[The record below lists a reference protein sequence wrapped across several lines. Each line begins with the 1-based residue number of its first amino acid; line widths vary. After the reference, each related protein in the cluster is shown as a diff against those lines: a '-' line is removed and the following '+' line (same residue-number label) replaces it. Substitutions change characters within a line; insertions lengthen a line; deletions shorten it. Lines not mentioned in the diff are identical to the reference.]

1 MNIKD
6 IHSPADIKGLS
17 ATELV
22 DIARQCREALLFK
35 LSQHGG
41 HVGPN
46 LGMVEATIALHY
58 VFDSPVDKI
67 VFDVSHQSYVH
78 KMLTG
83 RVEGFIDP
91 AKFDTISGYTE
102 PNESAHDFFT
112 IGHTSTS
119 ITLASG
125 LARAR
130 DLRGDKENIIAVIGD
145 GSLSGGQAFEGLDSS
160 ALLKSN
166 FIIVVN
172 DNQMS
177 IAENH
182 GGIYDNLRLLRETDG
197 QAPCNLFKAFGL
209 DYMYVKEGNDIQALI
224 EAFQKVKDI
233 DHPVVVHINTQKG
246 KGYAPAE
253 INREKW
259 HWEMPFDRQTGEL
272 LHIDESEDYNSI
284 TGDYLFKQMGR
295 APMVVAIT
303 AGTPAVMGFDAE
315 RRAQAGRQFIDM
327 GIAEQDAVSTASGLA
342 KGGARPFFGVYSS
355 FIQRAY
361 DQLSQDVAINGNPA
375 VFGIFAA
382 GVVGMNDVTHLGWFD
397 IPLISNIPN
406 ILYLAPTCKEE
417 YLSMLDWAMKQNMQP
432 VAIRVPG
439 GRVVSA
445 PDRTFP
451 TDYSNVT
458 AEVVKE
464 GSKVA
469 IIGVGDFFPMAQKV
483 AEILKESGIDAT
495 VINPRYVSG
504 LDKELLENIKK
515 NHSLVITL
523 ESGILDGG
531 YGQKIDGFYADC
543 DTVKVLNY
551 GVPKK
556 FLDRYN
562 ISELLTEL
570 HLSPE
575 LIAKDIKDQIK

>member
-1 MNIKD
+1 
-6 IHSPADIKGLS
+6 
-17 ATELV
+17 
-22 DIARQCREALLFK
+22 R
-35 LSQHGG
+35 
-41 HVGPN
+41 
-46 LGMVEATIALHY
+46 
-58 VFDSPVDKI
+58 
-67 VFDVSHQSYVH
+67 
-78 KMLTG
+78 
-83 RVEGFIDP
+83 DP
-91 AKFDTISGYTE
+91 T
-102 PNESAHDFFT
+102 
-112 IGHTSTS
+112 
-119 ITLASG
+119 
-125 LARAR
+125 
-130 DLRGDKENIIAVIGD
+130 
-145 GSLSGGQAFEGLDSS
+145 
-160 ALLKSN
+160 
-166 FIIVVN
+166 
-172 DNQMS
+172 
-177 IAENH
+177 
-182 GGIYDNLRLLRETDG
+182 
-197 QAPCNLFKAFGL
+197 
-209 DYMYVKEGNDIQALI
+209 
-224 EAFQKVKDI
+224 
-233 DHPVVVHINTQKG
+233 
-246 KGYAPAE
+246 
-253 INREKW
+253 
-259 HWEMPFDRQTGEL
+259 
-272 LHIDESEDYNSI
+272 
-284 TGDYLFKQMGR
+284 
-295 APMVVAIT
+295 VVAIT

>member
-1 MNIKD
+1 MDIKE

-17 ATELV
+17 LNELEDV
-22 DIARQCREALLFK
+22 ARQFREALLFK
-35 LSQHGG
+35 LSHHGG

-46 LGMVEATIALHY
+46 LGMVEATIAMHY
-58 VFDSPVDKI
+58 VFNSPVDKI
-67 VFDVSHQSYVH
+67 VYDVSHQSYVH

-91 AKFDTISGYTE
+91 EKFDTITGYTN
-102 PNESAHDFFT
+102 PNESSHDFFT

-145 GSLSGGQAFEGLDSS
+145 GSLSGGQAFEGLDS
-160 ALLKSN
+160 AAVLGSN

-182 GGIYDNLRLLRETDG
+182 GGIYENLQLLRDTDG
-197 QAPCNLFKAFGL
+197 QAPCNLFKAFGI
-209 DYMYVKEGNDIQALI
+209 DYMYVKEGNNIEALI
-224 EAFQKVKDI
+224 NAFKQVKDI
-233 DHPVVVHINTQKG
+233 DHPIVVHINTQKG
-246 KGYAPAE
+246 KGYGPAE
-253 INREKW
+253 IDREKW
-259 HWEMPFDRQTGEL
+259 HWEMPFDRLTGNPL
-272 LHIDESEDYNSI
+272 QIDESEDYSSI
-284 TGDYLFKQMGR
+284 TGDYLIKAMGR
-295 APMVVAIT
+295 DPLVVAIT
-303 AGTPAVMGFDAE
+303 AGTPTVMGFDAE
-315 RRAQAGRQFIDM
+315 RRRHAGRQFIDM

-375 VFGIFAA
+375 VFGIFAP
-382 GVVGMNDVTHLGWFD
+382 GITGMNDVTHLGWFD
-397 IPLISNIPN
+397 IPLISNIPG
-406 ILYLAPTCKEE
+406 IIYLTPTCKEE
-417 YLSMLDWAMKQNMQP
+417 YLAMLDWAMNQHETP
-432 VAIRVPG
+432 VAIRMPG

-451 TDYSNVT
+451 DDYSSPR
-458 AEVVKE
+458 AEIVRQ

-469 IIGVGDFFPMAQKV
+469 IIGVGDFFPMALK
-483 AEILKESGIDAT
+483 AADILAESGINAT

-504 LDKELLENIKK
+504 LDKEVLENLKK
-515 NHSLVITL
+515 DHTLVVTL

-531 YGQKIDGFYADC
+531 YGQKIDGFYADY
-543 DTVKVLNY
+543 DSVKVLNY
-551 GVPKK
+551 GVPKQ

-562 ISELLTEL
+562 VSDVLTEL
-570 HLSPE
+570 RLKPQ
-575 LIAKDIKDQIK
+575 LIADDIKNQFK